1 MEHRDAGIA
10 RASLIR
16 QAPDETALHARLATV
31 HTLAGVRRQ
40 VVRHCNRL
48 RAEAAD
54 ATATDAVRA
63 AAARRAEHLQAQI
76 EAVIDLLLENA
87 PAQATESRHG

>member
-16 QAPDETALHARLATV
+16 QVPDETALHARLATV

-40 VVRHCNRL
+40 VVRHRNRL

-54 ATATDAVRA
+54 PTATEAARD
-63 AAARRAEHLQAQI
+63 AAARRAEDLQAQI
-76 EAVIDLLLENA
+76 EAVIDLLLETA
-87 PAQATESRHG
+87 PAQATESGLH